1 MIGQAARRP
10 AIGGHH
16 IDFIWAFATAGK
28 GNLLTIRRKTCPGGR
43 RHASGQSFG
52 AAAADGDTPE
62 VILCCK
68 DELIAIDGRKAKIA
82 GGSHESSFR
91 NVLQP

>member
-1 MIGQAARRP
+1 MVGQAARWS
-10 AIGGHH
+10 ATSGHH
-16 IDFIWAFATAGK
+16 IDFIRTFVTAGK
-28 GNLLTIRRKTCPGGR
+28 GNLPTIRRKMCPGGR

-52 AAAADGDTPE
+52 AAAIDGDTPE
-62 VILCCK
+62 VILCRK